1 QDEGGGRGEEGENAR
16 EGRARPPEGP
26 RGGCWGGRAPSFD
39 PCASGLAGRRAE
51 SGAAAIALPRAAP
64 NTVRHEG
71 AVLVAAKV
79 VPISTSLA
87 VPGAPER
94 AESRG
99 RAAGE
104 AAGER

>member
-64 NTVRHEG
+64 NTGTKEQFW
-71 AVLVAAKV
+71 
-79 VPISTSLA
+79 
-87 VPGAPER
+87 
-94 AESRG
+94 SRQASATNPRTLPACARG
-99 RAAGE
+99 CYV
-104 AAGER
+104 